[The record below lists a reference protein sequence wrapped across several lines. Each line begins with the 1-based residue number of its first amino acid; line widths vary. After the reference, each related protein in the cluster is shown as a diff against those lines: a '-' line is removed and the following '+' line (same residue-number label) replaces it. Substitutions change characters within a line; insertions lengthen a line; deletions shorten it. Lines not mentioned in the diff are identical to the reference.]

1 MKGQGVDEEGVD
13 VADRL
18 GSYRWGSPVV
28 CGPDCRECRGY
39 YLPDRCPFARADVEQ
54 AHGMAFGQ
62 GREKVGEQH
71 VEVSIFCVVWGL

>member
-18 GSYRWGSPVV
+18 GSYNWGRLIFH
-28 CGPDCRECRGY
+28 GLDCRECRVDDR
-39 YLPDRCPFARADVEQ
+39 PDRRPRADVEQ

-71 VEVSIFCVVWGL
+71 VEAGIFCVVWGK

>member
-18 GSYRWGSPVV
+18 GSYSWGRLVV
-28 CGPDCRECRGY
+28 RGSDRRECRGY
-39 YLPDRCPFARADVEQ
+39 DLPDRCPFARADVEQ

-71 VEVSIFCVVWGL
+71 IEVIIFYVVWGM